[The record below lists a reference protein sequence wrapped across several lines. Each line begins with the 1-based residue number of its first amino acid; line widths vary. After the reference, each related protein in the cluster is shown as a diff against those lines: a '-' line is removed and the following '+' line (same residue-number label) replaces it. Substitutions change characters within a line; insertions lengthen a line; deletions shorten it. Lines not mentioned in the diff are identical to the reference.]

1 MKTIILAG
9 GKSSRMGENKAL
21 MTIAG
26 KRVIDRIIEEF
37 THVSEKVIVI
47 ANDEL
52 SQIGDSVVILED
64 FKPYKGEGPLAG
76 MLTGLAAAKEGPCF
90 VIACDMPFASSKL
103 AKQLEQKLIENKLE
117 AVVPVADGQIHPL
130 CAVYNA
136 RIQNEVIGVLKE
148 GKRAV
153 KSLLD
158 RIKVEYIEMDKS
170 LEFWN
175 MNTREDYVEAKKLIE
190 GNETY

>member
-21 MTIAG
+21 MIIAG
-26 KRVIDRIIEEF
+26 KRVIDRMIEEF
-37 THVSEKVIVI
+37 TLVSEKVFVI

-52 SQIGDSVVILED
+52 SRINDSAIILED
-64 FKPYKGEGPLAG
+64 FEPFKGEGPLAG
-76 MLTGLAAAKEGPCF
+76 ILTGLTAAKEGACF
-90 VIACDMPFASSKL
+90 VVACDMPFASSKL
-103 AKQLEQKLIENKLE
+103 VKQLEQKLTDKKLD
-117 AVVPVADGQIHPL
+117 AVVPVTDGQIHPL
-130 CAVYNA
+130 FAVYNA
-136 RIQNEVIGVLKE
+136 RIQNQVIATLKE

-158 RIKVEYIEMDKS
+158 RIDVEYIEMGKS

-175 MNTREDYVEAKKLIE
+175 MNTKEDYVEAKKIIE
-190 GNETY
+190 GNETH